1 MITVGPEDDIGDAAR
16 KMTENHIRRVPV
28 VDKEELVGLV
38 TASDLINKALWKMD
52 ISDPAENICSAAY
65 LPHGKELP

>member
-1 MITVGPEDDIGDAAR
+1 MIWGRCP

-38 TASDLINKALWKMD
+38 DCLRSLTKLCGKW
-52 ISDPAENICSAAY
+52 ISAILQKIYAHSVPTTWERTP
-65 LPHGKELP
+65 LK